1 MKPSGRPLSEVFD
14 NMRESF
20 FKKNGYYATE
30 EDAIRLVKEARQA
43 IRAKK
48 EEAIRLADETGKATK
63 PEEDVD
69 PNTAENPDAKNNIH
83 KKEIKHM
90 TAKYELSVEENIFV
104 ARRNIVDYIWK
115 SAKLKGLDFTF
126 PEISCIYD
134 NISVANASVTD
145 IIIVNNLKHGWY
157 FLFDTIDVSVDLAY
171 ICHINRIVNGNNH
184 FCDADYIRTAPETIS
199 GTSWMPDISSEQD
212 IKDNLAGISE
222 IESPT
227 ERSIVLMLYL
237 MRAQIFIDGNTR
249 TAMLAANHE
258 MIKNGCGIISIPI
271 EFQMEFKEQL
281 VRFYETND
289 MESIKKF
296 VFDNCIDGLDLS
308 AQRNILKQKEQ
319 AEKRKK

>member
-1 MKPSGRPLSEVFD
+1 M
-14 NMRESF
+14 
-20 FKKNGYYATE
+20 
-30 EDAIRLVKEARQA
+30 
-43 IRAKK
+43 
-48 EEAIRLADETGKATK
+48 
-63 PEEDVD
+63 
-69 PNTAENPDAKNNIH
+69 
-83 KKEIKHM
+83 
-90 TAKYELSVEENIFV
+90 EENIFV

-157 FLFDTIDVSVDLAY
+157 FLFDTTDVSVDLAY
-171 ICHINRIVNGNNH
+171 ICHINRIVNGNNY
-184 FCDADYIRTAPETIS
+184 FCDADYIRTAPATID

-212 IKDNLAGISE
+212 INDNLAGISE

-227 ERSIVLMLYL
+227 ERSIALMLYL
-237 MRAQIFIDGNTR
+237 IRTKIFIDGNTR

-271 EFQMEFKEQL
+271 EFQTEFKEQL

-289 MESIKKF
+289 MESIKQF
-296 VFDNCIDGLDLS
+296 VFDNCIDGLDLP
-308 AQRNILKQKEQ
+308 AQRKISGQTEIQK
-319 AEKRKK
+319 K